1 MKVKEVAGLTGVSVR
16 TLHHYDEIGLLVPD
30 GFTEAGYRIY
40 SAENLSTLQQILF
53 FRELGFPLKAIK
65 QLLDHPNFDRQE
77 AFNLQYKMLL
87 EKRQKL
93 DDMIE
98 TIEKTIQQ
106 ERGVYTMTNE
116 EKFKGFDFN
125 TNAYEQEAR
134 KRWGNPAVDEANEVV
149 KGKFDQFGEEMN
161 RIYFKL
167 AELRH
172 LSPASEAA
180 QEAIGTWY
188 VHLNKMGSYSL
199 EAFQGLGE
207 MYIADERFTK
217 NIDQFGAGL
226 AKFMCKAMRVYVEQR
241 K

>member
-1 MKVKEVAGLTGVSVR
+1 MKEVAELTGVSVR
-16 TLHHYDEIGLLVPD
+16 TLHHYNQIGLLVPD
-30 GFTEAGYRIY
+30 EFTEAGYRIY
-40 SAENLSTLQQILF
+40 SADNLSTLQQILF
-53 FRELGFPLKAIK
+53 FRELGFPLKSIK
-65 QLLDHPNFDRQE
+65 QLLDHPDFNRLE

-98 TIEKTIQQ
+98 TMKKTIQQ

-116 EKFKGFDFN
+116 EKFKGFNFN
-125 TNAYEQEAR
+125 SNPYEEEAR
-134 KRWGNPAVDEANEVV
+134 ERWGDSAVNKANEAV

-167 AELRH
+167 AELRN

-180 QEAIGTWY
+180 QEAIKAWY
-188 VHLNKMGSYSL
+188 VHLNKMGNYSL

-207 MYIADERFTK
+207 MYVADERFTK
-217 NIDQFGAGL
+217 NIDQFGTGL
-226 AKFMCKAMRVYVEQR
+226 AKFMCEAMRVYVEER